1 MIIGLKIA
9 LIVSHY
15 RIGSNSILKDL
26 TAYEIKESSVCAFAF
41 RLKGSN
47 DGTFYQIYT
56 FKIINGI
63 IYANTNNFTFYGIQ
77 WF

>member
-56 FKIINGI
+56 FKIINRI

-77 WF
+77 